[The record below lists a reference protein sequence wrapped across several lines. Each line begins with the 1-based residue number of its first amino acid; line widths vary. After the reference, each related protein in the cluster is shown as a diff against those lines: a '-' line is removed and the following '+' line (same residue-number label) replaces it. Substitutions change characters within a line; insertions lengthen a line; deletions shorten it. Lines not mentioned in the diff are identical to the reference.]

1 MRSTPEGRQTTDP
14 NVALDGGTVQPIGGP
29 KGSALAMLMDVMGG
43 VISGAAF
50 GGDVRNH
57 FEEYD
62 QPQNVGHFIMAMK
75 PDLFVSRDEYSK
87 RMDTLVQRVHACPTA
102 EGFDEVIM
110 PGERERRLEAKYRRT
125 GVPFNAKEVADAAG
139 GRGQGRAAAA
149 GSLQHTADVKHSVSA
164 SCRSKALR
172 MDMPRNIKTL
182 IVVPENNTTMEP
194 EISALC
200 PTLAPIPV
208 ARVKRPARTLL
219 LEDLPAYAEAT
230 LDAIA
235 PFADRQ
241 FDLVIYGCTAAGFLG
256 GPDGNARMVDKL
268 RQRTGASVVSTAGAM
283 IDALQS
289 AGVSETAVVT
299 PYLQPVND
307 GLRRYL

>member
-1 MRSTPEGRQTTDP
+1 
-14 NVALDGGTVQPIGGP
+14 
-29 KGSALAMLMDVMGG
+29 
-43 VISGAAF
+43 
-50 GGDVRNH
+50 
-57 FEEYD
+57 
-62 QPQNVGHFIMAMK
+62 
-75 PDLFVSRDEYSK
+75 
-87 RMDTLVQRVHACPTA
+87 
-102 EGFDEVIM
+102 
-110 PGERERRLEAKYRRT
+110 
-125 GVPFNAKEVADAAG
+125 
-139 GRGQGRAAAA
+139 
-149 GSLQHTADVKHSVSA
+149 
-164 SCRSKALR
+164 
-172 MDMPRNIKTL
+172 MPRNIKTL

-208 ARVKRPARTLL
+208 ARVKRPARALA

-256 GPDGNARMVDKL
+256 GPDGNARMVEKL

-283 IDALQS
+283 IDALKS

-307 GLRRYL
+307 GLLRYLESSGIAVETLNSFFCKTTAELGQITQAQVLDLALQTVTPRSRSLFVACSQLPTINVVAQLRARLGFPVWSSIQATAWASARTLTAQGLPVEFKAAA